1 MDFKSQEIPDDVPFE
16 EYDFYIIFGMKRSPI
31 PISEEEWGEFK
42 KKEYKN
48 SMLRIAL
55 LNRLEKHVKEDGWTE
70 HWLWI
75 KEIIKKGY
83 DLDIPHDERVKLFS
97 KC

>member
-1 MDFKSQEIPDDVPFE
+1 MDFRSQEIPDDVPFE
-16 EYDFYIIFGMKRSPI
+16 EYDFYIIFGINYVHDHIFMS
-31 PISEEEWGEFK
+31 EWGEFE

-55 LNRLEKHVKEDGWTE
+55 LNRLKKHVKKDGWTE

-83 DLDIPHDERVKLFS
+83 DLDIPHNERVKLFS
-97 KC
+97 KY